1 MSRAASIA
9 KTAAPGAR
17 DEVLQLA
24 DYFCTAAKRRIER
37 NCAGVRKNTDR
48 SGYKLAQTVL
58 KNTVK
63 PLEEGI
69 VRE

>member
-1 MSRAASIA
+1 
-9 KTAAPGAR
+9 
-17 DEVLQLA
+17 
-24 DYFCTAAKRRIER
+24 
-37 NCAGVRKNTDR
+37 VRKNTDR